1 MGILSPGGE
10 NGLTLGAENALTW
23 GQRMVSPQGQRTISP
38 GGRERSHPRGRER
51 SHPRSRERSHPR
63 GRERSQPDPENY
75 LTIMKGS
82 KLFLG
87 FLPIDISTA
96 GDFPSRDNGRGQEVH
111 QDLNLPSREGLEVE
125 TSFRSSFREEVQSVQ
140 DADTD

>member
-1 MGILSPGGE
+1 MVSPGGREWSHPGAE
-10 NGLTLGAENALTW
+10 NVLTLGAENVLTL
-23 GQRMVSPQGQRTISP
+23 GA
-38 GGRERSHPRGRER
+38 
-51 SHPRSRERSHPR
+51 
-63 GRERSQPDPENY
+63 ENY

-111 QDLNLPSREGLEVE
+111 QDLNLPSREG
-125 TSFRSSFREEVQSVQ
+125 FGG
-140 DADTD
+140 